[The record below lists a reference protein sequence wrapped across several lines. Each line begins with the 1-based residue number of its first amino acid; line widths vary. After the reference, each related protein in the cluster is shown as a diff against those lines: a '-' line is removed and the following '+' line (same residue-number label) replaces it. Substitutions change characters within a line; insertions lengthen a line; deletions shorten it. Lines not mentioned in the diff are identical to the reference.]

1 MAIVFL
7 LLPALAADTLAAA
20 AACAA
25 RGIRIP
31 IRSRWIMAL
40 VSSSI
45 LFASMVGGAGIWQ
58 FFSDFTCKVFS
69 FTVLFLLG
77 IGSLFR
83 SLVQNLLKKLKQGRV
98 MQFHAMGLSFLL
110 SICADETAADA
121 DGSKTLCGKEAAALA
136 LALSLDSLA
145 AGFSGG
151 FSLEQA
157 VLAGILS
164 FPLQLLVLG
173 GGLLL
178 GEKAIR
184 RLPALLPELISGWLL
199 ILLAFLRL

>member
-58 FFSDFTCKVFS
+58 FFSDFTCKAFS
-69 FTVLFLLG
+69 FTALFLLG

>member
-1 MAIVFL
+1 MTIVFL

-69 FTVLFLLG
+69 FTALFLLG

-98 MQFHAMGLSFLL
+98 MQFHAMGLSFSYTKRLP
-110 SICADETAADA
+110 
-121 DGSKTLCGKEAAALA
+121 GKDLIKRQKAFPIP
-136 LALSLDSLA
+136 LSL
-145 AGFSGG
+145 
-151 FSLEQA
+151 
-157 VLAGILS
+157 IWR
-164 FPLQLLVLG
+164 LQL
-173 GGLLL
+173 
-178 GEKAIR
+178 
-184 RLPALLPELISGWLL
+184 
-199 ILLAFLRL
+199 